1 MEWVKVAYANTRDVF
16 IDGRR
21 SGETNRVIAVAAGT
35 HEFHL
40 GAPLDY
46 APDKQKVA
54 VKNTSIGNPLQI
66 DFK

>member
-1 MEWVKVAYANTRDVF
+1 VEWVKVAFPNTRDVF

-40 GAPLDY
+40 GAPVDY
-46 APDKQKVA
+46 SPDKQKLA

>member
-1 MEWVKVAYANTRDVF
+1 MEWVRVAHPNTRDVF

-21 SGETNRVIAVAAGT
+21 SGETNKVIAVAAGT

-40 GAPLDY
+40 GLPLDY
-46 APDKQKVA
+46 GPDRQKLT
-54 VKNTSIGNPLQI
+54 VKNTSIGNPMQI

>member
-1 MEWVKVAYANTRDVF
+1 MEWVKVAYSNTRDVF

-40 GAPLDY
+40 GTPVDY
-46 APDKQKVA
+46 TPDKQKVA